1 MTLVAGERCLPLYR
15 HATPTGEQI
24 GRQAMLVFCPRGY
37 GLYTTL
43 TRFVSF
49 GNLSNENAKLHSY
62 VREIEVLKTTGYT
75 IPSLVLYVNSSVPM
89 GSG

>member
-1 MTLVAGERCLPLYR
+1 MPLYR
-15 HATPTGEQI
+15 DATPTGEQI

-37 GLYTTL
+37 RLYTNL

-62 VREIEVLKTTGYT
+62 VREIEVLKTAGYT
-75 IPSLVLYVNSSVPM
+75 LPEMVLYVNSSVPM
-89 GSG
+89 RSG